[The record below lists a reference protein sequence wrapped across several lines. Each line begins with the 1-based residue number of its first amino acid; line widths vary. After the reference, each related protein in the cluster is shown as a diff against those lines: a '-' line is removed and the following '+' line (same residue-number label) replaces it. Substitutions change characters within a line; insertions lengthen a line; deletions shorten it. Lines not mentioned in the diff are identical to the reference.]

1 LRQADVGAAV
11 VEEVGAFSPA
21 SDIILAADMVPR
33 LPAILAFARTSVAL
47 VRAGFLLSGLYNLV
61 GLAIAAA
68 GLLSPVVCAVLM
80 PLSSITVVAFACLAT
95 RHAGRG
101 LRPADPSLETHP

>member
-1 LRQADVGAAV
+1 
-11 VEEVGAFSPA
+11 
-21 SDIILAADMVPR
+21 MVPR